1 MQNTEPKEVKEIVAE
16 VMAGLKPP
24 AATNFYNWLVIE
36 AEEPTDDPAGDFAT
50 DAAADS
56 FFPRNIKAN
65 AAGFAAVFNYL
76 YFNRHADSAVID
88 AFIESW
94 QMFYKDAT
102 GRHWIPDGYSARPY

>member
-1 MQNTEPKEVKEIVAE
+1 MQNTEPKEVKEIVTE

-24 AATNFYNWLVIE
+24 AATNFYNWLVVE

-56 FFPRNIKAN
+56 FFPRNIEAS

-76 YFNRHADSAVID
+76 YFNRRVHYRVID

-94 QMFYKDAT
+94 ETFYKDAT
-102 GRHWIPDGYSARPY
+102 GEKWTETEYKK

>member
-1 MQNTEPKEVKEIVAE
+1 MQNTEPKEVSEIVAE

-24 AATNFYNWLVIE
+24 AATNFYNWLAKC
-36 AEEPTDDPAGDFAT
+36 AEDPADDPAGDFAT

-56 FFPRNIKAN
+56 FFPRNIDAS

-76 YFNRHADSAVID
+76 YFNRRANADVIE
-88 AFIESW
+88 AFIECW

-102 GRHWIPDGYSARPY
+102 GASWIDNGYKK